1 VAQELFIDT
10 EHNVKTYDVLKS
22 HVNQIEKDNIAEE
35 VPIAFVYNGIS
46 HAVMLA
52 SPSDLEDFAL
62 GFSISEGI
70 VENKSDVYGIEI
82 IRQTNGIELQID
94 IASACF
100 QALKDKRR
108 NLLGRTGCGLC
119 GAENLDQA
127 LRLPKKKDRS
137 FFNNQ

>member
-1 VAQELFIDT
+1 MAQELFIDT

-82 IRQTNGIELQID
+82 IRQT
-94 IASACF
+94 
-100 QALKDKRR
+100 
-108 NLLGRTGCGLC
+108 
-119 GAENLDQA
+119 
-127 LRLPKKKDRS
+127 KKSPR
-137 FFNNQ
+137 